1 MSTQTEREQN
11 DLKVDFIISTV
22 AGTNKDALEYLTF
35 IAACSRIVDDVFDE
49 FTFVKQND
57 LLTLIELLFIR
68 IPANKFY
75 RDNQDLLFAH
85 HITMWNAWEASNM
98 LSDGDKTDQIYA
110 HVLRD
115 YINEI
120 LPLVA
125 LITQGYNKMKEVNSL
140 IRSLFKKELGE

>member
-1 MSTQTEREQN
+1 MSTQLERKEN
-11 DLKVDFIISTV
+11 NLKVDFIIDTA
-22 AGTNKDALEYLTF
+22 AGADEDAFEYLTF
-35 IAACSRIVDDVFDE
+35 LAACARIVDDLFDE
-49 FTFVKQND
+49 FSNVKQND
-57 LLTLIELLFIR
+57 LLNLIELLFVR

-75 RDNQDLLFAH
+75 RTNQNLLFGQH
-85 HITMWNAWEASNM
+85 VTMWNAWEASNI
-98 LSDGDKTDQIYA
+98 LAKGDATDQIYA

-115 YINEI
+115 YINEV